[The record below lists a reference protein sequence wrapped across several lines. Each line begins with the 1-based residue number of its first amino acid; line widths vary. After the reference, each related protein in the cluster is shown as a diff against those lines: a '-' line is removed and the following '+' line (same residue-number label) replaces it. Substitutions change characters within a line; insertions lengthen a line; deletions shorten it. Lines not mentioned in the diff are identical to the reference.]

1 MESTTLP
8 GHRAGIDDEELRRR
22 LRSDLAWQGFSG
34 SGRTWTCPCCLRT
47 VEVGPHDDAL
57 AMLTAIRDHLHASCP
72 PARTRPVTLQPPHLL
87 RAAIERA
94 DTAFHLAHD
103 PAWQGR
109 VGDGR
114 WVCPGCLEIQRF
126 QAEGDEVLAL
136 VLAHRHACR
145 ALAASARTAA
155 EVEAVVVG
163 AAKQEQNSST
173 DTWMGLR
180 PSDVATGA
188 ESASSE
194 ASELEAVREF
204 QVNLMRHA
212 PEVPGFRIA
221 TSYEAC
227 TNLSGDFNQFVT
239 LADGRLAVAQGDV
252 SGHGTRAGLLM
263 AIANKLVELYA
274 RQYDDPRQV
283 AIQLQRA
290 MADDL
295 GGRSFL
301 TMSYGVLDPRTRTL
315 SWIRAGHGPALI
327 WRNSTGAIETLLPP
341 GMAVGIP
348 MHEAF
353 ARSLALAETR
363 FEPGDVFVFATD
375 GFTEAMDQDDEEFG
389 MERMA
394 RQLQAAGPK
403 GPDAVISAIRTAV
416 AAHRKGVPVADDQ
429 SLLVIAADQL

>member
-8 GHRAGIDDEELRRR
+8 GRRNGIDDEELRRR
-22 LRSDLAWQGFSG
+22 LRTDLAWQGFSG
-34 SGRTWTCPCCLRT
+34 NGRTWTCPGCLRT
-47 VEVGPHDDAL
+47 VQTGPFDDAM
-57 AMLTAIRDHLHASCP
+57 AMLTAIRDHLHAACAT
-72 PARTRPVTLQPPHLL
+72 ARTSPLNLQPPHLL

-94 DTAFHLAHD
+94 DTSFHLAHD
-103 PAWQGR
+103 PAWQGKL
-109 VGDGR
+109 GDGR
-114 WVCPGCLEIQRF
+114 WICPGCLEVQTF
-126 QAEGDEVLAL
+126 QAEGDEALAH

-145 ALAASARTAA
+145 GLASGARTAA

-163 AAKQEQNSST
+163 AAKQEKDSSS

-180 PSDVATGA
+180 PSDMAAGA
-188 ESASSE
+188 ETTSAE
-194 ASELEAVREF
+194 ASELNAVREF

-227 TNLSGDFNQFVT
+227 TNLSGDFNQFVA
-239 LADGRLAVAQGDV
+239 LSDGRLAVAQGDV

-301 TMSYGVLDPRTRTL
+301 TMAYGVLDPKTRTL
-315 SWIRAGHGPALI
+315 SWIRAGHGPALL
-327 WRNSTGAIETLLPP
+327 WRNATGAIENLLPP

-416 AAHRKGVPVADDQ
+416 AAHRRDVPVADDQ
-429 SLLVIAADQL
+429 SLLVIAANSL